1 MAREFHRA
9 RLLCGTAKSENG
21 VQAAESERIRKRS
34 LDLRGT
40 RFVWHD
46 IEVAGGIT
54 LNKIRGWRDEIS
66 VDGKDRGRR
75 FQGSGRAECVTVHG
89 FGGTNGKAVRVRP
102 KDLAEGARF
111 RGIVRRRS
119 GAVSIHVSDLLAG
132 KPGIVECTT
141 HCSSSAVR

>member
-1 MAREFHRA
+1 MTRELHRA
-9 RLLCGTAKSENG
+9 RLPCDAAESEDG
-21 VQAAESERIRKRS
+21 VQAAKSERIRKRS
-34 LDLRGT
+34 LDLRRT

-54 LNKIRGWRDEIS
+54 LNKIRGWWDEIS

-102 KDLAEGARF
+102 KDLAERARF

-119 GAVSIHVSDLLAG
+119 SAVSIHVRDLLAR

-141 HCSSSAVR
+141 HCSSSAFR